1 MCVVPCNMLVSSAH
15 KPMRH
20 TKIHGARHVMHM
32 LEEQGNLN
40 MNLSFL
46 TERNFWLAVT
56 VCAIALMFIL

>member
-1 MCVVPCNMLVSSAH
+1 
-15 KPMRH
+15 MRP
-20 TKIHGARHVMHM
+20 TKIHGASLVMLM
-32 LEEQGNLN
+32 LEEQGNLH